1 LISHKKKEEKKMIS
15 GMYNLIDGSMTQQ
28 LRFETI
34 ANNMANSNTNGF
46 KKDILSFSEALETQS
61 NSSTDFSQGPIKFT
75 GNEFDVAL
83 SSKGFFKIGT
93 SNGLRYT
100 RDGAFSTNAQGVL
113 VTGNGDTVLGE
124 NGPIAVEGGE
134 VHIGRDGQVV
144 VNNESVDKILVVD
157 FDEPQLLRK
166 EGGSYYS
173 YQGESKG
180 ISSVP
185 DAEIQHKYLE
195 SSNVNA
201 TQEMVE
207 MIETYRA
214 FESVEKAIQSIDK
227 LTSEMVN
234 EVGSVS

>member
-1 LISHKKKEEKKMIS
+1 
-15 GMYNLIDGSMTQQ
+15 
-28 LRFETI
+28 
-34 ANNMANSNTNGF
+34 
-46 KKDILSFSEALETQS
+46 
-61 NSSTDFSQGPIKFT
+61 
-75 GNEFDVAL
+75 
-83 SSKGFFKIGT
+83 
-93 SNGLRYT
+93 
-100 RDGAFSTNAQGVL
+100 
-113 VTGNGDTVLGE
+113 
-124 NGPIAVEGGE
+124 
-134 VHIGRDGQVV
+134 
-144 VNNESVDKILVVD
+144 VNNESADKILVVD

-214 FESVEKAIQSIDK
+214 FESVEKAIQSIDA
-227 LTSEMVN
+227 LTNEMVN
-234 EVGSVS
+234 DFGTVPN

>member
-1 LISHKKKEEKKMIS
+1 MIS
-15 GMYNLIDGSMTQQ
+15 GIYNLIDGSITQQ

-46 KKDILSFSEALETQS
+46 KKDLISFAEALETQS
-61 NSSTDFSQGPIKFT
+61 NSSTDFSQGPIRFT

-83 SSKGFFKIGT
+83 SSKGFFKVET
-93 SNGLRYT
+93 PNGLRYT

-113 VTGNGDTVLGE
+113 ITGSGDTVLGE
-124 NGPIAVEGGE
+124 NGSITVEGGE
-134 VHIGRDGQVV
+134 VYIGRDGQVV

-214 FESVEKAIQSIDK
+214 FESVEKAIQSIDA
-227 LTSEMVN
+227 LTNEMVN
-234 EVGSVS
+234 DFGTVPN